1 MQLPDWDWA
10 NSLSTRTHV
19 DFAINEKVIMNVF
32 DGGGSSSDSSDE
44 NQGDLLF
51 PSTNPG
57 EEEFTEHRRKR
68 RRTGRD
74 AKERAALGIFGSES
88 EDDGP
93 GQRWKAKTL
102 RGKGMS
108 FTKSTE
114 AAESSGRMVD
124 DDEDDYDD
132 KIGGDDDEEGGGV
145 DVEETAGLRGLG
157 SGGFG
162 FGSLGH
168 TTLEDGK
175 EAPGQAYGIGT
186 PLGQGWTPSSAR
198 QPILNPMIS
207 DNEATT
213 PTVVRP
219 SFNAPN
225 PSLRTN
231 GKNQGRPGS
240 SAANPNSFA
249 AKMMA
254 KMGYVEGQGLG
265 ASGRGRLA
273 PIETQL
279 RPQGAGLGAVR
290 EKTKQAKEEE
300 KREAAFRGEIVAD
313 STEEE
318 RKRRRKQKE
327 KGLSGA
333 VSGTSTPRGTRAKPK
348 LKYRTAAELEA
359 AADGLQ
365 VPNVLKSIIDA
376 RGKDIK
382 LLTSTAGLM
391 TPNGGSNAAETE
403 ATKIA
408 RRARNDLEAFV
419 EEWNSLADSKK
430 YLELHSNELTREID
444 QQQEEIRR
452 LKGVTSVV
460 EELHR
465 MAIARASVEDMSK
478 AWNDLIKKL
487 ESLEVEYRDA
497 IDAYALSEVAVAA
510 IHPLLRHD
518 MESWEPLKD
527 PAHLVTYLQRLSG
540 ILGINSAEDSS
551 TLTLQNGYTHPS
563 SHSKSTT
570 HYETMIYTLWLPQ
583 VRSAIINDWDVHDP
597 NPLISLIEAWKS
609 VLPPF
614 ILANIVDQL
623 IVQRLA
629 SAVAD
634 WKPRSRHKR
643 SRHSQPPH
651 VWLFPWLQYLDEHHT
666 DPTSSSGLLADVK
679 RKFRVLL
686 DTWDLSA
693 GILPGLQNW
702 REVLGSEL
710 DNVLIRHLLPRLAL
724 HLQEKFD
731 VDPQEQDLSPLSQA
745 LGWKDFFRP
754 STVAQLLVAEFFPKW
769 HDILYIW
776 LTSDPDYDEIRRW
789 YLWWKEQIPSEIN
802 EVAAVEAEWKKGL
815 ETITL
820 ALDLGDRVKSEL
832 RPPAAGPVKPLTQP
846 STPVPVVASAANG
859 TSAKKAVVQEATFKE
874 VVEDWCAENG
884 LIMMPL
890 REAHAVTGLPLFRIT
905 ASASGRGGVVVYL
918 KGDVVWVQGKKDKS
932 SWAPVG
938 LDEGLVGRAEGN

>member
-1 MQLPDWDWA
+1 
-10 NSLSTRTHV
+10 
-19 DFAINEKVIMNVF
+19 MNTF
-32 DGGGSSSDSSDE
+32 GAAGSSSDSSDE
-44 NQGDLLF
+44 KEDEVLF
-51 PSTNPG
+51 PSADPG
-57 EEEFTEHRRKR
+57 EEEFIGHRRKR

-74 AKERAALGIFGSES
+74 AKESAALGVFGSES
-88 EDDGP
+88 EDEGP
-93 GQRWKAKTL
+93 GWRWKAKTL
-102 RGKGMS
+102 RGKGMG

-114 AAESSGRMVD
+114 AAENSGRMVD
-124 DDEDDYDD
+124 GDEEDDYDG
-132 KIGGDDDEEGGGV
+132 KIEEEDDEEDGGV

-157 SGGFG
+157 ARGLGFG
-162 FGSLGH
+162 GLGH
-168 TTLEDGK
+168 NTLGDANK
-175 EAPGQAYGIGT
+175 APPGQAHGIGT

-198 QPILNPMIS
+198 QPVLNPMLL
-207 DNEATT
+207 DEEVTT

-231 GKNQGRPGS
+231 GKGRGTPGPS
-240 SAANPNSFA
+240 TANPNSFA

-290 EKTKQAKEEE
+290 EKTKQAKDEE
-300 KREAAFRGEIVAD
+300 KREATFRGEVVED
-313 STEEE
+313 SSEEE

-327 KGLSGA
+327 KRLSGA
-333 VSGTSTPRGTRAKPK
+333 VSRTSTPGGLRAKPK
-348 LKYRTAAELEA
+348 LKHRTATEIEA
-359 AADGLQ
+359 AAGGLE

-376 RGKDIK
+376 TGKGAK
-382 LLTSTAGLM
+382 LLTSAVGLM
-391 TPNGGSNAAETE
+391 TPNGGNIAAETE
-403 ATKIA
+403 AMKIA
-408 RRARNDLEAFV
+408 RRARHDLEAFV
-419 EEWNSLADSKK
+419 DEWNGLADRKK
-430 YLELHSNELTREID
+430 YFEMQSSELTRELD
-444 QQQEEIRR
+444 QEQDEIRR
-452 LKGVTSVV
+452 LKRITGVV
-460 EELHR
+460 EELHHMTIGR
-465 MAIARASVEDMSK
+465 VNGEDTSG
-478 AWNDLIKKL
+478 AWNDLMGKL
-487 ESLEVEYRDA
+487 ELLEVEYKDE

-510 IHPLLRHD
+510 IHPLLRNE

-527 PAHLVTYLQRLSG
+527 PTHLVTYFQRLHG
-540 ILGINSAEDSS
+540 ILGIKSADDSS
-551 TLTLQNGYTHPS
+551 ALTFQNGYSQSS

-570 HYETMIYTLWLPQ
+570 HYETMMYTLWLPQ
-583 VRSAIINDWDVHDP
+583 VRSAIINVWDVHDP
-597 NPLISLIEAWKS
+597 NPLIGLIEPWQS

-629 SAVAD
+629 TAVAD
-634 WKPRSRHKR
+634 WKPRSSHKR
-643 SRHSQPPH
+643 NRHSKPPH

-666 DPTSSSGLLADVK
+666 DPKSSAGLLADVK

-686 DTWDLSA
+686 DTWDLST

-702 REVLGSEL
+702 REVLRSEL
-710 DNVLIRHLLPRLAL
+710 DHVLIRHLLPRLAM
-724 HLQEKFD
+724 HLQDNFD
-731 VDPQEQDLSPLSQA
+731 VDPQDQDLTPLSQA
-745 LGWKDFFRP
+745 LVWKDFFKP
-754 STVAQLLVAEFFPKW
+754 STIAQLLVAEFFPKW
-769 HDILYIW
+769 HNILYIW

-802 EVAAVEAEWKKGL
+802 EVSAVEAEWNKGL

-820 ALDLGDRVKSEL
+820 ALDLGDNVKSDL
-832 RPPAAGPVKPLTQP
+832 PPPVAGPVKPLTQP
-846 STPVPVVASAANG
+846 STPLPIVTPSSNG

-905 ASASGRGGVVVYL
+905 ASASGRGGVMAYL

>member
-1 MQLPDWDWA
+1 
-10 NSLSTRTHV
+10 
-19 DFAINEKVIMNVF
+19 MNAF
-32 DGGGSSSDSSDE
+32 GGAGSSSDTSDE
-44 NQGDLLF
+44 NEDDLLF

-74 AKERAALGIFGSES
+74 AKESAALGIFGSES
-88 EDDGP
+88 EDEGP
-93 GQRWKAKTL
+93 GRRWKAKTL

-114 AAESSGRMVD
+114 AAENSGRMVD
-124 DDEDDYDD
+124 DEDEEDDYDD
-132 KIGGDDDEEGGGV
+132 KHEEEKGEEDGGD

-157 SGGFG
+157 ARGLGFG
-162 FGSLGH
+162 GLGH
-168 TTLEDGK
+168 NTLGDVKKG
-175 EAPGQAYGIGT
+175 PTGQAYGIGT

-198 QPILNPMIS
+198 QPVLNPMLS
-207 DNEATT
+207 DDEVTT
-213 PTVVRP
+213 PTVIRP
-219 SFNAPN
+219 SFIAPN
-225 PSLRTN
+225 PSHRTN
-231 GKNQGRPGS
+231 GKGWGTPSS
-240 SAANPNSFA
+240 SATNSNSFA

-254 KMGYVEGQGLG
+254 KMGYVDGQGLG

-290 EKTKQAKEEE
+290 EKTKQAKDEE
-300 KREAAFRGEIVAD
+300 KREAAFRGEVVED
-313 STEEE
+313 SSEEE
-318 RKRRRKQKE
+318 RKRRRKQKG
-327 KGLSGA
+327 KRLSGA
-333 VSGTSTPRGTRAKPK
+333 ASGTSTPGVTRAKPR
-348 LKYRTAAELEA
+348 LKYRTAAEIEA
-359 AADGLQ
+359 AADGLE

-376 RGKDIK
+376 TGKRPR
-382 LLTSTAGLM
+382 LLTSAAGLM
-391 TPNGGSNAAETE
+391 TPNGGNNAAETE
-403 ATKIA
+403 AMKIA
-408 RRARNDLEAFV
+408 RRARHDLEAFV
-419 EEWNSLADSKK
+419 DEWNGLADRKK
-430 YLELHSNELTREID
+430 YFEMQSSELTRGLD
-444 QQQEEIRR
+444 QQQVEIRR
-452 LKGVTSVV
+452 LKGVTGVV

-465 MAIARASVEDMSK
+465 MAIGRVDGGDTSG
-478 AWNDLIKKL
+478 AWNDLIGKV
-487 ESLEVEYRDA
+487 ESLEVEYKDET
-497 IDAYALSEVAVAA
+497 DAYALSEAAVAA
-510 IHPLLRHD
+510 IHPLLRNEMGTWD
-518 MESWEPLKD
+518 PLKD
-527 PAHLVTYLQRLSG
+527 PTHLVTYFQRLRG
-540 ILGINSAEDSS
+540 ILGINATEDSS
-551 TLTLQNGYTHPS
+551 ALIFRNGHSQSS

-570 HYETMIYTLWLPQ
+570 HYETMMYTLWLPQ

-597 NPLISLIEAWKS
+597 NSLIGLIESWKS

-629 SAVAD
+629 TAVAD
-634 WKPRSRHKR
+634 WKPRSSHKR
-643 SRHSQPPH
+643 NRHSQPPH

-666 DPTSSSGLLADVK
+666 DPKSSSGLLADVK

-702 REVLGSEL
+702 REVLRSEL
-710 DNVLIRHLLPRLAL
+710 DHVLIRHLLPRLAM
-724 HLQEKFD
+724 HLQDNFD
-731 VDPQEQDLSPLSQA
+731 VDPQDQDLAPLSQA
-745 LGWKDFFRP
+745 IAWKDFFKP
-754 STVAQLLVAEFFPKW
+754 STIAQLLVAEFFPKW
-769 HDILYIW
+769 HNILYIW

-802 EVAAVEAEWKKGL
+802 EVAAVEAEWNKGL

-820 ALDLGDRVKSEL
+820 ALDLGDNVKSDL
-832 RPPAAGPVKPLTQP
+832 PPPVAGPAKPLTQP
-846 STPVPVVASAANG
+846 STPLPIVTPSSNG

-905 ASASGRGGVVVYL
+905 ASASGRGGVMAYL
-918 KGDVVWVQGKKDKS
+918 KGDVVWVQGKKDKT